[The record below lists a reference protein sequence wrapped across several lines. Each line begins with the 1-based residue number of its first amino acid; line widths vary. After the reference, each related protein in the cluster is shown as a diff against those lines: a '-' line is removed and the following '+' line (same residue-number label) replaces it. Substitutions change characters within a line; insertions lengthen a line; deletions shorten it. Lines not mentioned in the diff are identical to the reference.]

1 MHFLIALILCALGVA
16 APAVAGAQ
24 SMPPLGRRPDV
35 IDQARQRALA
45 PVPQGP
51 MTPAPGQTWVPERR
65 FFSPQY
71 GRELVI
77 PGHYETRISP
87 QQSAVPPITS
97 YGPLGE
103 NPILIPG
110 GDRPP
115 ADVRQGP

>member
-1 MHFLIALILCALGVA
+1 MRILLALSLCVLVA
-16 APAVAGAQ
+16 SAEARAQ
-24 SMPPLGRRPDV
+24 SMPPLGRKPDV
-35 IDQARQRALA
+35 IDQARQRALT

-51 MTPAPGQTWVPERR
+51 VTPTPRQTWVPEQR

-71 GRELVI
+71 GRELVV

-87 QQSAVPPITS
+87 QQSSVPPITS
-97 YGPLGE
+97 YGPLGQ